1 MVGYILPHNFQK
13 MSLKKGSQLF
23 IQFSAK
29 LDALAL
35 DPFSLLECRAVG
47 FQGHDLLKEVYFM
60 SLLIL
65 SLSLCVPIT

>member
-1 MVGYILPHNFQK
+1 MAGNILPHNVQK

-23 IQFSAK
+23 VQFAAK

-47 FQGHDLLKEVYFM
+47 FQGHDLLKEVYFI

-65 SLSLCVPIT
+65 SLLLCVPTT